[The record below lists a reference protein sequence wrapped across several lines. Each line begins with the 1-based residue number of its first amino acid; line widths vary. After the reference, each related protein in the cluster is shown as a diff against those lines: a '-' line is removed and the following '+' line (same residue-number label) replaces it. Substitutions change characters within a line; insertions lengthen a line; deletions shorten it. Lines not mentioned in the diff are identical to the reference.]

1 MRTILGIRWQRYFEP
16 LSNTMK
22 RQGIAAVIFAIVT
35 LVSWWLLRRVLYVNP
50 DQLLIMAT
58 GTALYVVLSWLSVKS
73 ELDFPVGLQHVAT
86 LMVFLAAG
94 TFPVLVVALLGATV
108 AHFLQVAARPT
119 FRLRRDIPLTSTIS
133 IMFDACINSSIGLLA
148 GGAFLASGG
157 DIGLTAITSAHVVP
171 LLVCYLTTVTAAM
184 LITLGLGY
192 GTTTD
197 RRTFG
202 NHLAFFVSYLLVNLL
217 TVPLAILLGLGYE
230 TMLVMGVWLALH
242 ILPILAA
249 LGFSIVFRHVA
260 YAYARIHELE
270 FLQRVQQT
278 LNATLDINDLLMRTY
293 ELVKHVAPAE
303 QFYVGLQS
311 IRANKLT
318 FPLFVE
324 RDQPSEHSPDP
335 LSQQLAAYLARRRSS
350 LQWQPLVLRGSV
362 RTQSALLNVRDAG
375 GGDLA
380 CYVGLPLVT
389 SNRLIGV
396 LTVQD
401 SLNPAAFTDA
411 QIARLTIIASYL
423 APLLRNADQYTQ
435 VFELADSLAL
445 LNNVSTVVSAT
456 IDLNTVLDT
465 ICNVIIEVGHADK
478 IGIFLADDSRQ
489 RVHLEFQM
497 YLNDAFVAGFAKVA
511 DAEDSGPRQALQQ
524 WTAQVVADIYD
535 PDADPSWRLLAAL
548 DPFVSLLIV
557 PLITDNRVIGFVA
570 AFYTQ
575 PHECTPSE
583 LDLFNTLANQVA
595 VTVSNARLHQ
605 DTERRAA
612 ELATLVEYSRS
623 FTATLDLHDVVRS
636 VLDAIAALVAPDI
649 MVLAEAA
656 EITPGTPIPI
666 IGQRGVKALETLLP
680 TGSMSHAFES
690 RQPLWLRAEA
700 QEPNELLADL
710 GVQALYILPLIN
722 QDEAFGLA
730 LLGFHRAST
739 FDERKG
745 QLAQAVLHQASTA
758 IKNAQL
764 FAKVDTALDE
774 RVNELYGIAALSRK
788 VSASLDMDE
797 IVDEVLSIALRVTN
811 ADVAG
816 FALTLSADPDFL
828 TCVQQFSPAQHLMR
842 SVTLLPRDRG
852 IIGQAL
858 RTGETIAIADVRN
871 HPEYYPSPVSDIRSE
886 LAVPIIFE
894 ERVLGVIN
902 LECRRLDAFSATHR
916 SFMSLMA
923 DHIGATVRNARL
935 FTERQ
940 TQLENLIELRNLSLQ
955 LLSTTGFK
963 EALRLIVMYTMTIM
977 RARDVHLYLYDTE
990 ADTLTFGASMWAD
1003 GRENIETHKPT
1014 SSGRTWRV
1022 AHTGQMFLIPDT
1034 KKEHPANEPPNGQ
1047 PYGAVA
1053 RVPIKR
1059 GDQVFGVLVISFN
1072 DPQYFD
1078 ESKIRTLELV
1088 SSQAAIAIENARL
1101 FDEVRTRREQL
1112 EAIIQAS
1119 RDGIGLV
1126 NMQGKLVL
1134 VNEAAERLMNRP
1146 LHFYEGQHLFR
1157 LLALIRRAEKLPDNP
1172 DNFSAG
1178 LPAIL
1183 QSIKDAPDQPTKRNF
1198 SVQTANGQRDIEER
1212 TLPVKDADGKLN
1224 GRLLLLRDISEE
1236 KAEERFREEV
1246 TNMLIHDLRA
1256 PTANMITSLRMIID
1270 LIDMKE
1276 FEDLR
1281 FVSNVALEGGERLM
1295 KMITLLLELARSEAL
1310 ETAPHPLTHIL
1321 QSAIF
1326 ALEAN
1331 AKEANIS
1338 IINCVPETF
1347 PLLQIDESKIN
1358 RVFVNL
1364 LDNALRHTPSG
1375 GEVRFGAEVITHN
1388 GDAFAKISVIDTG
1401 VGIPEEFWKKI
1412 FAKFVQLPKSSLRGH
1427 KGTGLGLTFCQKV
1440 VEAHHGS
1447 IWVDRG
1453 PQGGAAF
1460 WLTLPLASASL
1471 SDSEPTNGQLPL
1483 VLPEFPDRAAAS
1495 H

>member
-16 LSNTMK
+16 LSDAMK
-22 RQGIAAVIFAIVT
+22 RQGGAAIIFAVVT
-35 LVSWWLLRRVLYVNP
+35 LVAWWLLRRVLYVNP

-58 GTALYVVLSWLSVKS
+58 GTALYVVLSWLSVRS
-73 ELDFPVGLQHVAT
+73 EFDFPIGFQHVAT

-94 TFPVLVVALLGATV
+94 TFPVLVVAVLGATV
-108 AHFLQVAARPT
+108 AHFLQIATRPA
-119 FRLRRDIPLTSTIS
+119 FRLRRDIALTTAISILFDATIS
-133 IMFDACINSSIGLLA
+133 SSISLLA
-148 GGAFLASGG
+148 GAAFLASGG

-171 LLVCYLTTVTAAM
+171 LLVCYLTSVTATM
-184 LITLGLGY
+184 LIMIGLGY
-192 GTTTD
+192 AATAD

-202 NHLAFFVSYLLVNLL
+202 THLAFFVSYLLVNLL
-217 TVPLAILLGLGYE
+217 TVPLALVLGVGYE
-230 TMLVMGVWLALH
+230 AMLVIGVWLAMH

-249 LGFSIVFRHVA
+249 LGFSVIFRHVA
-260 YAYARIHELE
+260 STHTHLRELE
-270 FLQRVQQT
+270 FLLRVQQS
-278 LNATLDINDLLMRTY
+278 LDSTLDINDLLKRTY
-293 ELVKHVAPAE
+293 DLVKFVARPE
-303 QFYVGLQS
+303 QCYVGLQS

-318 FPLFVE
+318 FPLFVV
-324 RDQPSEHSPDP
+324 RDQPSEDSPDP
-335 LSQQLAAYLARRRSS
+335 LSQQLATYLARHRPS
-350 LQWQPLVLRGSV
+350 LQGQPLVLRGSV
-362 RTQSALLNVRDAG
+362 RTQAAMLNVRTTG

-380 CYVGLPLVT
+380 CYVGLPLVLG
-389 SNRLIGV
+389 NRLIGV

-401 SLNPAAFTDA
+401 SLNSAAFTDA
-411 QIARLTIIASYL
+411 QVAQLAIIAAHL

-497 YLNDAFVAGFAKVA
+497 YLNDAFVAGFASVA
-511 DAEDSGPRQALQQ
+511 DADDSGPRRALQQ
-524 WTAQVVADIYD
+524 WTTQVVADIYD
-535 PDADPSWRLLAAL
+535 PDADPSWRQLAAL
-548 DPFVSLLIV
+548 DPFASLLIV

-570 AFYTQ
+570 AFYTHL
-575 PHECTPSE
+575 HECTPSE

-623 FTATLDLHDVVRS
+623 FTATLDLHDVVKS
-636 VLDAIAALVAPDI
+636 VLDAIEALVAPDVV
-649 MVLAEAA
+649 VLAEAA
-656 EITPGTPIPI
+656 EITPGKPIPI

-680 TGSMSHAFES
+680 TGSMSHTFES
-690 RQPLWLRAEA
+690 RQPLWLQAKAE
-700 QEPNELLADL
+700 EPNEVLEDL

-722 QDEAFGLA
+722 QNEAFGLA
-730 LLGFHRAST
+730 LLGFQRTNA

-745 QLAQAVLHQASTA
+745 QLAQAILHQASTA

-764 FAKVDTALDE
+764 FAKVDMALDE

-797 IVDEVLSIALRVTN
+797 IVDEVLDIALRVTN

-828 TCVQQFSPAQHLMR
+828 TYVQQFSPAQRLMR
-842 SVTLLPRDRG
+842 SVSLVPRERG

-858 RTGETIAIADVRN
+858 RTGEIVAVSDVRN
-871 HPEYYPSPVSDIRSE
+871 HDEYYPSSVSDIRSE
-886 LAVPIIFE
+886 LAVPVSYDG
-894 ERVLGVIN
+894 RVLGVIN
-902 LECRRLDAFSATHR
+902 LECRRLDAFSGPHR

-923 DHIGATVRNARL
+923 DHIGATVRNAGL
-935 FTERQ
+935 FTARQ

-977 RARDVHLYLYDTE
+977 RARDVHLYLYNTE
-990 ADTLTFGASMWAD
+990 ADSLTFGASMWAD
-1003 GRENIETHKPT
+1003 GREDVEFLKPT

-1022 AHTGQMFLIPDT
+1022 AHTGQMLLIPDT
-1034 KKEHPANEPPNGQ
+1034 KKEYAANEAPNGQ
-1047 PYGAVA
+1047 PYGAIA

-1059 GDQVFGVLVISFN
+1059 GDQVFGVLVLSFN

-1078 ESKIRTLELV
+1078 DNKIRTLELI

-1101 FDEVRTRREQL
+1101 FEEVRTRREQL

-1134 VNEAAERLMNRP
+1134 VNEAAERLLNRP

-1157 LLALIRRAEKLPDNP
+1157 LLVLIKRAEKMPDNP
-1172 DNFSAG
+1172 DKFSTG

-1212 TLPVKDADGKLN
+1212 TLPVKDEDGNLN
-1224 GRLLLLRDISEE
+1224 GRLVLLRDISEE

-1276 FEDLR
+1276 FEELR
-1281 FVSNVALEGGERLM
+1281 FVANVALEGGERLM
-1295 KMITLLLELARSEAL
+1295 KMITLLLELARSETL
-1310 ETAPHPLTHIL
+1310 ETAPHPLTYVL

-1326 ALEAN
+1326 ALDAN
-1331 AKEANIS
+1331 AKEAGIS
-1338 IINCVPETF
+1338 VINRVPETF
-1347 PLLQIDESKIN
+1347 PLLQIDENKVN

-1375 GEVRFGAEVITHN
+1375 GEVRLDAEVIAHN
-1388 GDAFAKISVIDTG
+1388 GEAFAKISVIDTG

-1440 VEAHHGS
+1440 VEAHHGD

-1453 PQGGAAF
+1453 PEGGAAF
-1460 WLTLPLASASL
+1460 WLTLPLAPRSL
-1471 SDSEPTNGQLPL
+1471 SDGDLADGQLPV
-1483 VLPEFPDRAAAS
+1483 VLPESPDRAAS